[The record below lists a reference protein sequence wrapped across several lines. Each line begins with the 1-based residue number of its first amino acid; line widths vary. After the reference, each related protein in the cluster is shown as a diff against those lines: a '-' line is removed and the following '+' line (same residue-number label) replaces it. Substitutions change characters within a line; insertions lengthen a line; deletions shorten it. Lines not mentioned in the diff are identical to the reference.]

1 MNTHP
6 PRHAAQG
13 PVAERDW
20 LAQEQALSAPG
31 HRADALLA
39 RALRSLPASQPP
51 PGFAAEVAALA
62 AAGAPVAAAGDT
74 RLERAL
80 LNGLLAVLV
89 LATLGTVAYFGGD
102 WWRLASGALGDGAAQ
117 WALLGAA
124 CLLLSWLPE
133 AARRLRE
140 TGQPVPR
147 QA

>member
-1 MNTHP
+1 MNTRP
-6 PRHAAQG
+6 PRHAASG

-20 LAQEQALSAPG
+20 LAQEQALSSPG

-39 RALRSLPASQPP
+39 RALASLPASQPP

-62 AAGAPVAAAGDT
+62 AAGPSPAAADA
-74 RLERAL
+74 RFERAL
-80 LNGLLAVLV
+80 LDGLLAVLL
-89 LATLGTVAYFGGD
+89 LATLATVAYFGGD
-102 WWRLASGALGDGAAQ
+102 WWRLARGALGDGAAQ

-140 TGQPVPR
+140 TGQPVPGP
-147 QA
+147 A